1 MTVVSVR
8 LNKEEEKAINGYA
21 TLTGQPVSQLLK
33 QALLREIEDKV
44 DYTIG
49 VEALE
54 EHKKKILRHLRLL
67 RWLKSL
73 GLIYELSASIE

>member
-1 MTVVSVR
+1 MYYEGEIRMTIVSVR
-8 LNKEEEKAINGYA
+8 LNKEEEKAINSYA

-54 EHKKKILRHLRLL
+54 EHEKDLQTFTIDEVA
-67 RWLKSL
+67 
-73 GLIYELSASIE
+73 G

>member
-1 MTVVSVR
+1 MTIVSVR
-8 LNKEEEKAINGYA
+8 LNKEEEKAINSYA

-54 EHKKKILRHLRLL
+54 EYEKDLQTFTIDEVAGE
-67 RWLKSL
+67 L
-73 GLIYELSASIE
+73 GIEL

>member
-1 MTVVSVR
+1 MYYEGEIRMTIVSVR
-8 LNKEEEKAINGYA
+8 LNKEEEKAINSYA
-21 TLTGQPVSQLLK
+21 ILTGQPVSQLLK

-54 EHKKKILRHLRLL
+54 EHEKDLQTFTIDEVAGE
-67 RWLKSL
+67 L
-73 GLIYELSASIE
+73 GIEL

>member
-1 MTVVSVR
+1 MYYEGEIRMTIVSVR
-8 LNKEEEKAINGYA
+8 LNKEEEKAINSYA

-44 DYTIG
+44 DYIIG

-54 EHKKKILRHLRLL
+54 EHEKDLQTFTIDEVAGE
-67 RWLKSL
+67 L
-73 GLIYELSASIE
+73 GIEL

>member
-21 TLTGQPVSQLLK
+21 TLTGQPVTQLLK

-54 EHKKKILRHLRLL
+54 EHKKDPQTFTIAEVAEE
-67 RWLKSL
+67 L
-73 GLIYELSASIE
+73 GIDLCAIG

>member
-54 EHKKKILRHLRLL
+54 EHKKDPQTFTIAEVAEE
-67 RWLKSL
+67 L
-73 GLIYELSASIE
+73 GIDL

>member
-1 MTVVSVR
+1 MTIVSVR
-8 LNKEEEKAINGYA
+8 LNKEEEKAINSYA

-54 EHKKKILRHLRLL
+54 EHEKDLQTFTIDEVA
-67 RWLKSL
+67 
-73 GLIYELSASIE
+73 G